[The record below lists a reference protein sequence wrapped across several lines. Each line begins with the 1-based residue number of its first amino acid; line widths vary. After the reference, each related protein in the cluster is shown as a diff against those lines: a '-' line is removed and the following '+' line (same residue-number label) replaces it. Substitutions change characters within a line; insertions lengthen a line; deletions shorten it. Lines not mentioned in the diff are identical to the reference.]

1 MIIKSVH
8 LKNIR
13 SYVDEKIEFDKGII
27 LFEGDI
33 GSGKTSILM
42 AMDFALFGNSTREFY
57 ERLLRKGA
65 GRGSVEIRFEH
76 GGKEYRVYRAL
87 EKKGRGISNTE
98 SYVETPEGKISLGAN
113 EIKHYI
119 LRLMGVYV
127 EKNRRKSLPIVKYA
141 IYTPQETMKEI
152 LEGSPE
158 ERLDV
163 IRRIFRLDEY
173 KTARE
178 NAEMVAR
185 NILAESRIARDLE
198 RLVEEMGRELQERG
212 SEEKS
217 LSERISELEGKLMEK
232 RARFEEIRKRWLN
245 IQEKRRKYENLS
257 NRLAELRARIESVQ
271 SNIEKIRREMG
282 EVKLKRERILKI
294 EADAKRY
301 EELERRLKEL
311 RMRREELYKV
321 EREIRAA
328 RESLK
333 YLEEKIERGEN
344 RKKELED
351 LKRKAKILE
360 GRVAE
365 MEGLGEKLEGLQKER
380 SELLG
385 RIKHLNMKL
394 AELEDERREYENLGA
409 ICPKCKRPL
418 TEEHKKKLM
427 EENEREIEKIK
438 GIIREVT
445 RRKVGVEKEIRSVS
459 EELDELRERAK
470 HLAVLKKEMENALN
484 EMMEGE
490 KAREKSEDIKKKIES
505 FDAEE
510 LKKLEKEIRSVS
522 EELDELR
529 DLWIEYNTLK
539 GEISREKLLKNELNE
554 YEGKLKELMEE
565 ETRGK
570 RTLEELNYSHREY
583 EEINEEYM
591 EMGKIVKAIETEL
604 IEKRRRKGELEKEI
618 ERKRKEM
625 VEKREKLKF
634 YEKMENFG
642 EWLREEFI
650 SALEEI
656 ERMRMIAINEE
667 FRALFENWFH
677 ELLGESEYEA
687 TVDEDFRPVVRYQR
701 FDMPIGTLSGGER
714 TSVALAYRLALNT
727 MVKRA
732 LGLNSS
738 ILILDEPTDGFS
750 KDQLYKLK
758 DVFEKMDTDQI
769 IIVSHE
775 KELMNLADRV
785 YHVEKINGF
794 SKIRII

>member
-198 RLVEEMGRELQERG
+198 RLVEEMERELQERE

-385 RIKHLNMKL
+385 KIKHLNMKL

-445 RRKVGVEKEIRSVS
+445 RRKVGV
-459 EELDELRERAK
+459 
-470 HLAVLKKEMENALN
+470 
-484 EMMEGE
+484 
-490 KAREKSEDIKKKIES
+490 
-505 FDAEE
+505 
-510 LKKLEKEIRSVS
+510 EKEIRSVS